1 MCRLQSIG
9 DIFDRVW
16 MAALSSRRL
25 LHSCLHIRIH
35 ILYCQLPTVNPN
47 LVRGWE
53 AWRREGDS
61 VQGTKMSKRRSVSST
76 LHTPW
81 CLALLLLN
89 IFSCPSAS
97 LLGKGMLPL
106 HDTRGKTSP
115 FYTTRRTR
123 KWFYVLAAILL
134 SGILVIHR
142 SAPNEWRAVAK
153 EKFRVVQGPFWPGGR
168 PQTIWDER
176 AQCVKDAFI
185 GAYGH
190 YQEYAFGADEL
201 FPLTNRPRNKYAQ
214 ITLYST

>member
-1 MCRLQSIG
+1 
-9 DIFDRVW
+9 

-35 ILYCQLPTVNPN
+35 IFYCQLPTVNPN
-47 LVRGWE
+47 LVRGWGGLGAE
-53 AWRREGDS
+53 TE
-61 VQGTKMSKRRSVSST
+61 TKGRGVKAHQCRSAERLS
-76 LHTPW
+76 TPW
-81 CLALLLLN
+81 CVALLFLN
-89 IFSCPSAS
+89 AFSCPSAS

-106 HDTRGKTSP
+106 HDTRGKTSS

-142 SAPNEWRAVAK
+142 SAPDEWRAVAK

-168 PQTIWDER
+168 PQTIWGER

-201 FPLTNRPRNKYAQ
+201 FPLTDRPRNKYA
-214 ITLYST
+214 